1 MKMPLQL
8 VEALCG
14 FQRIVK
20 TLDDRDLIVSTQ
32 PGEVIRH
39 EMTKCIAEE
48 GMPIFKN
55 PMEKGTLIIQ
65 FEVIFPEVIN
75 PSVVPTLKQC
85 LPPAPEVDIP
95 IDAEQTVLEDFDPKQ
110 RRQQH
115 QRMAYD
121 EDDGGY
127 QDGPRVQQ
135 CTSS

>member
-1 MKMPLQL
+1 LDEKEHATFAHAGQDLMMKMPLQL

-55 PMEKGTLIIQ
+55 PMEKGMLIIQ

-95 IDAEQTVLEDFDPKQ
+95 IDAEQTVL
-110 RRQQH
+110 
-115 QRMAYD
+115 
-121 EDDGGY
+121 
-127 QDGPRVQQ
+127 V
-135 CTSS
+135 SI

>member
-1 MKMPLQL
+1 
-8 VEALCG
+8 
-14 FQRIVK
+14 
-20 TLDDRDLIVSTQ
+20 
-32 PGEVIRH
+32 
-39 EMTKCIAEE
+39 
-48 GMPIFKN
+48 MPIFKN